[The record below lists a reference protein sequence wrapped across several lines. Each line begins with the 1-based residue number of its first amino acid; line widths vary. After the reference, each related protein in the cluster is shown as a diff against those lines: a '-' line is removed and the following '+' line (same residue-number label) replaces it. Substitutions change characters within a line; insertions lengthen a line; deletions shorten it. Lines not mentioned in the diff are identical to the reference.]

1 MEMGIETMGAMV
13 SFGAPAPLAALAI
26 RDCGRAI
33 RDCGR
38 AMAMGCAFFEEADL
52 LGLGVLQLVPNA
64 LVLAP
69 RRRRRRRLAALLG
82 GPVLPAPH
90 SEAPSHPSFLVDG
103 AAGDGILAPTGC
115 IRESKPSI
123 TMIISVF

>member
-26 RDCGRAI
+26 P
-33 RDCGR
+33 DCGR
-38 AMAMGCAFFEEADL
+38 AMAMGCAFFEEADF

-69 RRRRRRRLAALLG
+69 RRRRRRRRRLAALLG

-103 AAGDGILAPTGC
+103 VAGDGIIALAGC
-115 IRESKPSI
+115 HRESKVSTTITSI
-123 TMIISVF
+123 ICVF